1 MKVAPCA
8 GVCTRRK
15 IPHNARMATSFAQP
29 DAPQATEAETPRQN
43 SLLGWTLPALGVV
56 SLIAAC
62 VLWSIKKPFAGDEN
76 FTRVELADPSFTHL
90 MRSAVHLG
98 GGGMPLFYLTAW
110 SWAHVFGLG
119 ELSLRL
125 YSCLAVCAAFLILC
139 RSLERRFGAG
149 AAFLGTAFGLF
160 ASLIVIDQNV
170 EARGYGL
177 YLLLAAIAAV
187 EWLRVAEDPRPRL
200 RDLALLALTQA
211 GLVLGH
217 VLGLLYAVLMLLAL
231 MAADRLQRRFRPR
244 VYGWFVAG
252 WLALIPW
259 IPAIRASAAVGRPHT
274 WIPVPA
280 LADLAIGF
288 SFWLFGGIYY
298 PLFHAFPLGL
308 FAGWLCA
315 ILCVAILAGGALLR
329 LRAERSHPPALLLGL
344 ALLLAPLVFFLIS
357 RVLSP
362 IYVAR
367 YMVPSA
373 LGIVLLAASSAQSSR
388 ILRRATLWSC
398 VLLTFPVAAALL
410 ARPVRLPVARIDQ
423 LAAGQ
428 PLVCDWL
435 DDFLAMTHST
445 AAPLAP
451 QYPLDWQAALDGP
464 PAAVGAYHLMENYRQ
479 AGYLTNGLRDL
490 PAVLEQPSFV
500 VLDSAR
506 TNWFHLEIENNPEF
520 SWRILAQVDKE
531 HRVIA
536 VQRKPV
542 R

>member
-1 MKVAPCA
+1 
-8 GVCTRRK
+8 
-15 IPHNARMATSFAQP
+15 MATSFAQP
-29 DAPQATEAETPRQN
+29 DAPQASRAETPRRDPFF
-43 SLLGWTLPALGVV
+43 GWTLPALGVV

-90 MRSAVHLG
+90 MRSALHLG

-110 SWAHVFGLG
+110 PWAHVFGLS

-125 YSCLAVCAAFLILC
+125 YSCLAVCAAFLVLG
-139 RSLERRFGAG
+139 RALERRFGG
-149 AAFLGTAFGLF
+149 RAAFLGAAFGLF

-231 MAADRLQRRFRPR
+231 IAADRLHHRFRPR
-244 VYGWFVAG
+244 VYAWLIAG
-252 WLALIPW
+252 WLALVPW

-280 LADLAIGF
+280 FADLAIGF

-308 FAGWLCA
+308 FAGWLGA
-315 ILCVAILAGGALLR
+315 ILCVAILTGGALLR
-329 LRAERSHPPALLLGL
+329 LRTEPSHRPALLLGL
-344 ALLLAPLVFFLIS
+344 ALLLAPLAFFVIS

-367 YMVPSA
+367 YMIPSA
-373 LGIVLLAASSAQSSR
+373 LGIVLLAVSSAQSPR
-388 ILRRATLWSC
+388 ILRRAALWSC

-410 ARPVRLPVARIDQ
+410 AKPVSLPVARIDQ

-435 DDFLAMTHST
+435 DDFLAMTHTT

-479 AGYLTNGLRDL
+479 AGYLTSGLRDL
-490 PAVLEQPSFV
+490 PAVLDLPSFV
-500 VLDSAR
+500 VLDSTQ

-520 SWRILAQVDKE
+520 SWRVLAQVDKE

-536 VQRKPV
+536 VQRKPL